1 MSIKLERLEQQLRK
15 EISNIIQFD
24 LKKQSL
30 GFITVTD
37 VKLVSDLSYA
47 TIFVSILNVSE
58 TNRIQRLNELSKT
71 KGFIKTTLAHKM
83 KMRKI
88 PDLIFKFDDSLDRY
102 QRIDNILNSLE
113 KNDEK

>member
-1 MSIKLERLEQQLRK
+1 MSIKLERMEQQLKK

-24 LKKQSL
+24 LKKTNL

-37 VKLVSDLSYA
+37 VELVSDLSFA
-47 TIFVSILNVSE
+47 TVYVSILNILPS
-58 TNRIQRLNELSKT
+58 NRDARLIELAKT
-71 KGFIKTTLAHKM
+71 KGVIKSILAKKM

-102 QRIDNILNSLE
+102 QRINNILNSLE
-113 KNDEK
+113 K

>member
-1 MSIKLERLEQQLRK
+1 MSIKLERMEQQLRK
-15 EISNIIQFD
+15 EISNIIQFE
-24 LKKQSL
+24 LKKQNL

-37 VKLVSDLSYA
+37 VKLVSDLSFA
-47 TIFVSILNVSE
+47 TVYVSILNVIPS
-58 TNRIQRLNELSKT
+58 NRDAKLIELSKT
-71 KGFIKTTLAHKM
+71 KGFIKSMLAKKM

-113 KNDEK
+113 K